1 METKG
6 TTGEETISY
15 WFELPIDVAEFEE
28 KLGIGAE
35 SGDYRIIEKVLP
47 YADEVHEHTS
57 VYQLNELDFMYRQLS
72 SDMQE
77 KVGCEYIS
85 DLPSYKRKVWQEM
98 KRLNPA
104 DYEERQLE
112 DFSKYVFG
120 MSYQTLKDVMKQQ
133 KGREEQCRKQGCWW
147 KREEQLAKKQYH
159 TGSTC
164 R

>member
-1 METKG
+1 MNDIFK
-6 TTGEETISY
+6 
-15 WFELPIDVAEFEE
+15 
-28 KLGIGAE
+28 
-35 SGDYRIIEKVLP
+35 
-47 YADEVHEHTS
+47 
-57 VYQLNELDFMYRQLS
+57 
-72 SDMQE
+72 DMQA

-104 DYEERQLE
+104 NYEERQLE

-133 KGREEQCRKQGCWW
+133 KGRKMSVPILFQKLW
-147 KREEQLAKKQYH
+147 KRSCDLCGTSKRK
-159 TGSTC
+159 

>member
-1 METKG
+1 MLIHYKLQFDNFISIHTKQLVLG
-6 TTGEETISY
+6 LTAFSY
-15 WFELPIDVAEFEE
+15 TQ
-28 KLGIGAE
+28 KLDW
-35 SGDYRIIEKVLP
+35 S
-47 YADEVHEHTS
+47 DEMS
-57 VYQLNELDFMYRQLS
+57 DIFK
-72 SDMQE
+72 DMQA

-85 DLPSYKRKVWQEM
+85 DLPSYKRKVWHEM
-98 KRLNPA
+98 KRLPLTNY
-104 DYEERQLE
+104 DIKQLE

-120 MSYQTLKDVMKQQ
+120 MSYQSLKDVMKQQ

>member
-1 METKG
+1 MNDIFK
-6 TTGEETISY
+6 
-15 WFELPIDVAEFEE
+15 
-28 KLGIGAE
+28 
-35 SGDYRIIEKVLP
+35 
-47 YADEVHEHTS
+47 
-57 VYQLNELDFMYRQLS
+57 
-72 SDMQE
+72 DMQE
-77 KVGCEYIS
+77 KVGCEYLS

-147 KREEQLAKKQYH
+147 KREEQLADVYKRQVYNSRQLATMFFMAK
-159 TGSTC
+159 ST
-164 R
+164 

>member
-1 METKG
+1 MNDIFK
-6 TTGEETISY
+6 
-15 WFELPIDVAEFEE
+15 
-28 KLGIGAE
+28 
-35 SGDYRIIEKVLP
+35 
-47 YADEVHEHTS
+47 
-57 VYQLNELDFMYRQLS
+57 
-72 SDMQE
+72 DMQE
-77 KVGCEYIS
+77 KVGCEYLS

-147 KREEQLAKKQYH
+147 KREKQLAKKQHH

>member
-1 METKG
+1 MATQNTKKLPKILVSKFIFICKAVG
-6 TTGEETISY
+6 LRIDCFFLTKISD
-15 WFELPIDVAEFEE
+15 W
-28 KLGIGAE
+28 
-35 SGDYRIIEKVLP
+35 S
-47 YADEVHEHTS
+47 DEMS
-57 VYQLNELDFMYRQLS
+57 DIFK
-72 SDMQE
+72 DMQA
-77 KVGCEYIS
+77 KVGCDYLS
-85 DLPSYKRKVWQEM
+85 DLPSYKRKVWHEM
-98 KRLNPA
+98 KRLNLA

>member
-1 METKG
+1 MNDIFK
-6 TTGEETISY
+6 
-15 WFELPIDVAEFEE
+15 
-28 KLGIGAE
+28 
-35 SGDYRIIEKVLP
+35 
-47 YADEVHEHTS
+47 
-57 VYQLNELDFMYRQLS
+57 
-72 SDMQE
+72 DMQA

-104 DYEERQLE
+104 DYEE
-112 DFSKYVFG
+112 YVFG
-120 MSYQTLKDVMKQQ
+120 MSYQTLQDVMKQQ

-159 TGSTC
+159 TGLNC

>member
-1 METKG
+1 MSDIFK
-6 TTGEETISY
+6 
-15 WFELPIDVAEFEE
+15 
-28 KLGIGAE
+28 
-35 SGDYRIIEKVLP
+35 
-47 YADEVHEHTS
+47 
-57 VYQLNELDFMYRQLS
+57 
-72 SDMQE
+72 DMQA

-104 DYEERQLE
+104 DYEEKQLE

-120 MSYQTLKDVMKQQ
+120 MSYQTLQDVMKQQ
-133 KGREEQCRKQGCWW
+133 KGREKQCRKQGCWW
-147 KREEQLAKKQYH
+147 KRKEQLAKKQYH